1 MKVLIVDDEAIV
13 RIGLKS
19 IINWAEEGFDCVLEA
34 GNGVEAL
41 SLVQKEA
48 PDLIIT
54 DIKMPEMNGLEL
66 IEALKENQNGASI
79 IVLSSYD
86 DFEFVRQAMKLGA
99 TDYILKLQMTEA
111 SLSETIRSA
120 MANKHV
126 HNPKDIQGFSRN
138 LQYLQNKL
146 LRDALILG
154 GETQRILSDMA
165 KALQLCIDPQN
176 CILAVLRYEPVEEA
190 CTDAEHK
197 RIFKSALS
205 NTILEICKS
214 KYLFHSVDLDERKLC
229 LLLSGNHECD
239 MSTDAFKPYAYL
251 IVEMLLNYMNLS
263 STICLCYVGHEGL
276 HSAYVQNEAACGLHD
291 MCIPEENV
299 YDLSMLN
306 HFPQILHD
314 TNGFLCCLQAVTSS
328 FHEAIATQDIDQ
340 FKSRAQR
347 EISDAFQ
354 RSKSAGILLL
364 IALQS
369 CTFSAARSAHIR
381 VQTHLQVRKDIDAQT
396 ALQAA
401 EEMVQILSEIIRQ
414 IPHYP
419 HAIKEAIKY
428 IEGHYYESI
437 TSKDVAEYVG
447 LSSSYFSALFRQAVG
462 SNPSDFIIDFRL
474 RKAKQ
479 LLKESNYRIYEI
491 AEMVGYENNFYF
503 NRLFKKVVGCTPKE
517 YRNG

>member
-41 SLVQKEA
+41 LLVQKEA

-66 IEALKENQNGASI
+66 IEALRENQNGASI

-154 GETQRILSDMA
+154 GEAQRILSDMA

-197 RIFKSALS
+197 RRVNPKFCVNS
-205 NTILEICKS
+205 NWGAN
-214 KYLFHSVDLDERKLC
+214 RAKLIQ
-229 LLLSGNHECD
+229 G
-239 MSTDAFKPYAYL
+239 
-251 IVEMLLNYMNLS
+251 
-263 STICLCYVGHEGL
+263 G
-276 HSAYVQNEAACGLHD
+276 
-291 MCIPEENV
+291 
-299 YDLSMLN
+299 
-306 HFPQILHD
+306 
-314 TNGFLCCLQAVTSS
+314 
-328 FHEAIATQDIDQ
+328 
-340 FKSRAQR
+340 SRVNPA
-347 EISDAFQ
+347 
-354 RSKSAGILLL
+354 
-364 IALQS
+364 
-369 CTFSAARSAHIR
+369 
-381 VQTHLQVRKDIDAQT
+381 
-396 ALQAA
+396 
-401 EEMVQILSEIIRQ
+401 
-414 IPHYP
+414 
-419 HAIKEAIKY
+419 
-428 IEGHYYESI
+428 
-437 TSKDVAEYVG
+437 VG
-447 LSSSYFSALFRQAVG
+447 L
-462 SNPSDFIIDFRL
+462 
-474 RKAKQ
+474 
-479 LLKESNYRIYEI
+479 
-491 AEMVGYENNFYF
+491 
-503 NRLFKKVVGCTPKE
+503 TTT
-517 YRNG
+517 

>member
-41 SLVQKEA
+41 LLVQKEA

-99 TDYILKLQMTEA
+99 TDYILTLQMTEA

-154 GETQRILSDMA
+154 GEAQQILSDMA

-176 CILAVLRYEPVEEA
+176 CILAVLRYEPVEDA

-306 HFPQILHD
+306 HFPQILH
-314 TNGFLCCLQAVTSS
+314 
-328 FHEAIATQDIDQ
+328 E
-340 FKSRAQR
+340 
-347 EISDAFQ
+347 